1 MLMRTAGNQCWMRS
15 EPSGKSWDASNTDE
29 GRFCDEDRGEVD
41 ETAGHFCAW
50 CGGEL
55 GGRSTVL
62 SARCRCDNIGI
73 LYRV

>member
-41 ETAGHFCAW
+41 ETAGHFCGA
-50 CGGEL
+50 GPRITQYYKL
-55 GGRSTVL
+55 K
-62 SARCRCDNIGI
+62 
-73 LYRV
+73 